1 MENHSSTGGK
11 SCFFHINPSNFS
23 SCCNRYFG
31 DIRLKIYKL
40 PIFNPGGG
48 GGYSHTLPVWVRA
61 AQQGRDFEAPDLEW
75 GIHFIGVF

>member
-1 MENHSSTGGK
+1 MENHSSAGGK

-23 SCCNRYFG
+23 SCCNYHFG

-40 PIFNPGGG
+40 PIFNPGR
-48 GGYSHTLPVWVRA
+48 GGYSHTFPIRVCA
-61 AQQGRDFEAPDLEW
+61 AQQGHDFEAPDLER